1 MIPAPDPAP
10 NPAEVLIDH
19 ALSLRWADLPADA
32 QRMAAVFLHDSLAV
46 GVGGARA
53 AHADAVLAMARGW
66 GDGGG
71 CGILGRPEL
80 ALPASS
86 AAFVNA
92 FQIHGQE
99 YDCVHEPAVLH
110 PMATVL
116 AALLAEMGR
125 GEPVSGE
132 ALLTAIVAGADV
144 AVTLG
149 IAAPDALTFF
159 RPATAGIF
167 GCVAAIASLRAMPRQ
182 QALDAFGHALAFAAG
197 TMQAH
202 VEGKPALPVQV
213 ANAARNSLAAVDLA
227 RAGMPGVAHPLDGP
241 FGYFALLEKREELSA
256 ALARLGHGHRLS
268 EVSWK
273 PFPTGRAGHGGIVAV
288 QRLMAR
294 EGLDDA
300 ALDSL
305 EYHAPPLIHRLVGRP
320 AKPGMEPGYA
330 RLCLPFLAAVTLLR
344 GTVGLGDFGRE
355 TLDDPHVLAL
365 AARIRVVADDN
376 PDLAAFV
383 PARAVARLHDG
394 RVVEEA
400 VSAQFGSPAW
410 PLSEAEHRA
419 KARGCLAFAGLAHCD
434 EALAQA
440 VAAIAEAPD
449 ALAAIAASGVMMAPP
464 RTCQPWT

>member
-1 MIPAPDPAP
+1 MGAAS

-19 ALSLRWADLPADA
+19 ALSLRWADVPSDVR
-32 QRMAAVFLHDSLAV
+32 RMAGVFLHDSLAV
-46 GVGGARA
+46 GVAGARA
-53 AHADAVLAMARGW
+53 AHADAVLAMVQGW
-66 GDGGG
+66 GEGGH
-71 CGILGRPEL
+71 CGVLGRL
-80 ALPASS
+80 GLTLPAPS

-125 GEPVSGE
+125 GDPVSGE
-132 ALLTAIVAGADV
+132 KLLTAIVAGADV

-149 IAAPDALTFF
+149 VAAPDALTFF

-167 GCVAAIASLRAMPRQ
+167 GCVAAIASLRAMPRG
-182 QALDAFGHALAFAAG
+182 QALDAFGHALAFASG

-227 RAGMPGVAHPLDGP
+227 RAGMPGVARPLDGP
-241 FGYFALLEKREELSA
+241 FGYFSLLEKREELA
-256 ALARLGHGHRLS
+256 TALTQLGHGHRLT

-294 EGLDDA
+294 ERLDA
-300 ALDSL
+300 ASLGSL

-355 TLDDPHVLAL
+355 TLDDARVLAL
-365 AARIRVVADDN
+365 AARIRVVADEN

-383 PARAVARLHDG
+383 PARAVARMHDG

-400 VSAQFGSPAW
+400 VSAQFGSPEW
-410 PLSEAEHRA
+410 PLSDAEHRA
-419 KARGCLAFAGLAHCD
+419 KALACLDFAGMTQCD
-434 EALAQA
+434 DALAQA
-440 VAAIAEAPD
+440 AAAMADAPD
-449 ALAAIAASGVMMAPP
+449 ALQAIAGSGVMAAYSGPDP
-464 RTCQPWT
+464 AEG

>member
-1 MIPAPDPAP
+1 MNE

-19 ALSLRWADLPADA
+19 ALSLRWEAIPG
-32 QRMAAVFLHDSLAV
+32 AARERASVFLHDSLAV
-46 GVGGARA
+46 GVAGRNA
-53 AHADAVLAMARGW
+53 AHADGVLEMAKGW
-66 GDGGG
+66 GEGGAAG
-71 CGILGRPEL
+71 VLGRPGL
-80 ALPASS
+80 RLPAAS

-116 AALLAEMGR
+116 AALLAEAER
-125 GEPVSGE
+125 GAPVSGE
-132 ALLTAIVAGADV
+132 QFLTAIVAGVDV

-149 IAAPDALTFF
+149 IAAPDALRFF

-167 GCVAAIASLRAMPRQ
+167 GCVAAIASLRAMPRVM
-182 QALDAFGHALAFAAG
+182 ALDAFGHALALASG

-213 ANAARNSLAAVDLA
+213 AGAARSSLVAIDLA
-227 RAGMPGVAHPLDGP
+227 HAGMPGVEHPLDGP
-241 FGYFALLEKREELSA
+241 FGYFALMEKREELGA
-256 ALARLGHGHRLS
+256 ALARLQQGHRIT

-288 QRLMAR
+288 QRLIERGLIAGAPGA
-294 EGLDDA
+294 EGLE
-300 ALDSL
+300 SL

-320 AKPGMEPGYA
+320 AKAAMEPGYA

-344 GTVGLGDFGRE
+344 GTVSLGDFQRE
-355 TLDDPHVLAL
+355 TLDDPQILAL

-383 PARAVARLHDG
+383 PARAVARTRDG
-394 RVVEEA
+394 REWTEDVA
-400 VSAQFGSPAW
+400 AQFGSPEW
-410 PLSEAEHRA
+410 PLSGAEHLA
-419 KARGCLAFAGLAHCD
+419 KARACLAFAGLEHLH
-434 EALAQA
+434 EALAEAIADMPGSADA
-440 VAAIAEAPD
+440 VALLRD
-449 ALAAIAASGVMMAPP
+449 AGVMG
-464 RTCQPWT
+464 

>member
-1 MIPAPDPAP
+1 MPSAP
-10 NPAEVLIDH
+10 NPAAVLIDH
-19 ALSLRWADLPADA
+19 ALSLRWADVPEHA
-32 QRMAAVFLHDSLAV
+32 RHMARVFLHDSLAV
-46 GVGGARA
+46 GVAGTRA
-53 AHADAVLAMARGW
+53 AHADAVLAMVRGW
-66 GDGGG
+66 GQGGE
-71 CGILGRPEL
+71 CGVLGRPEL
-80 ALPASS
+80 ALPAPS

-125 GEPVSGE
+125 GDPVSGE
-132 ALLTAIVAGADV
+132 ALLTAIIAGADV

-149 IAAPDALTFF
+149 VAAPDALTFF

-167 GCVAAIASLRAMPRQ
+167 GCVAAIASLRAMPRE
-182 QALDAFGHALAFAAG
+182 QALDAFGHALAFASG

-213 ANAARNSLAAVDLA
+213 ANAARNSLIAVDLA
-227 RAGMPGVAHPLDGP
+227 RAGMTGVAHPIDGP
-241 FGYFALLEKREELSA
+241 FGYFALLEKREELA
-256 ALARLGHGHRLS
+256 PALARLGQGHRLA

-294 EGLDDA
+294 ERLDA
-300 ALDSL
+300 SMLASL
-305 EYHAPPLIHRLVGRP
+305 EYQAPPLIHRLVGRP

-344 GTVGLGDFGRE
+344 GTIGLGDFGRE
-355 TLDDPHVLAL
+355 TLDDPRVLEL
-365 AARIRVVADDN
+365 AARIRVVPDDN

-383 PARAVARLHDG
+383 PALAVARTLDG
-394 RVVEEA
+394 RMFEEA
-400 VSAQFGSPAW
+400 VSAQFGSPDW
-410 PLSEAEHRA
+410 PLSEAEHRT
-419 KARGCLAFAGLAHCD
+419 KARGCLEFASLPHCD

-440 VAAIAEAPD
+440 IDAMVDAPD
-449 ALAAIAASGVMMAPP
+449 ALAAIARSGVMAGGYAS
-464 RTCQPWT
+464 